1 MRIDGTNGSNFIA
14 PHIARAYG
22 VPPSRSAASI
32 TPASTIAPTSLTQ
45 ATAPLAQIGPASAA
59 QASNAA
65 AQSLIAGRVPG
76 AIEFDGVS
84 VPRMNA
90 GNFSLY
96 TRAADKI
103 EAATAVQIGRTID
116 IKG

>member
-1 MRIDGTNGSNFIA
+1 MRIDGSNNFSMT

-22 VPPSRSAASI
+22 VQPLRPIGPTTATSGEMSI
-32 TPASTIAPTSLTQ
+32 APARAHSPASH
-45 ATAPLAQIGPASAA
+45 PLV
-59 QASNAA
+59 
-65 AQSLIAGRVPG
+65 AGRVRG

-84 VPRMNA
+84 VPRTHAATLN
-90 GNFSLY
+90 LY

-116 IKG
+116 VKG

>member
-1 MRIDGTNGSNFIA
+1 MRIDGSSSSNIIA

-22 VPPSRSAASI
+22 VPQSRPAASI
-32 TPASTIAPTSLTQ
+32 TPASSTAPTSPPS
-45 ATAPLAQIGPASAA
+45 ATAPLARIGGATAA
-59 QASNAA
+59 QASKAT

-84 VPRMNA
+84 VPRMNPS
-90 GNFSLY
+90 NFSLY